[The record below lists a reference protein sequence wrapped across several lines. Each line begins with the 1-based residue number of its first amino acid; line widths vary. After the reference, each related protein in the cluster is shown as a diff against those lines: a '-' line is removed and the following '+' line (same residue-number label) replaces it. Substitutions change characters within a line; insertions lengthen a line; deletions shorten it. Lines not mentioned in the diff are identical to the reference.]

1 MGHYATLAGLFVKV
15 HFKSQLEYRQA
26 FIMRFVVQ
34 LISRSVELLGI
45 WILLN
50 KFEHINGWTFYEV
63 MFLFSMNLISY
74 GLAGIVFFGPMHDLE
89 RLVRTGELDSLL
101 IAPLNPLFH
110 LVGRYF
116 SSVFFG
122 HILLGLV
129 ILGISVLN
137 LDIGLGAG
145 QIFWFAV
152 VILGAGLL
160 QGAIMLAAGTVS
172 FWLVKSRAL
181 VNTVVHG
188 VRSFIVYPI
197 SIYDNWIQVVLTLV
211 LPFAF
216 VSFFPA
222 EHFLSKPESSIFPAF
237 FQWGTPLVGMILFLL
252 AYRLWTYGVDGY
264 QSTGS

>member
-15 HFKSQLEYRQA
+15 HFKAQLEYRQA
-26 FIMRFVVQ
+26 FIMRYVVQ
-34 LISRSVELLGI
+34 LISRGVELLGI
-45 WILLN
+45 WILLT

-63 MFLFSMNLISY
+63 MFLFGLNLLSY
-74 GLAGIVFFGPMHDLE
+74 GLAGVVFFGPMLDLE

-101 IAPLNPLFH
+101 IAPLDTLFH

-122 HILLGLV
+122 HILLGST
-129 ILGISVLN
+129 ILGLAIFHLDLRVGPGSVLFFAAVV
-137 LDIGLGAG
+137 LGA
-145 QIFWFAV
+145 A
-152 VILGAGLL
+152 LL
-160 QGAIMLAAGTVS
+160 QGAVMLAAGSVS

-197 SIYDNWIQVVLTLV
+197 SIYDNWVQVVLTLV

-222 EHFLSKPESSIFPAF
+222 EHFLDKPGSSIFPAV
-237 FQWGTPLVGMILFLL
+237 FQWGTPLVGAVFFLL
-252 AYRLWTYGVDGY
+252 AYRLWCLGVDGY